1 MEAGQQQQQQLHI
14 SSNTSANIDFLRQLA
29 VLAYQQRQ
37 RWREKQKKGGGSV
50 NQQRGM
56 GRRRNTKRH
65 SISSPLSSAPTTTTT
80 TSASIPQ
87 LLQTM
92 IRDATGAQLLAVV
105 ECCYNVLKARVP
117 LMPAQKRQL
126 RRLANEIRAISRVR
140 SPKSAVRLLNPQRGR
155 GLPVLAAGT
164 IVSML
169 MPIISDYI
177 NKQINNICFFII
189 ITF

>member
-14 SSNTSANIDFLRQLA
+14 SSNTLANIDFLRQLA
-29 VLAYQQRQ
+29 VLAYQQRK
-37 RWREKQKKGGGSV
+37 RWREKQKKGGGGSV

-105 ECCYNVLKARVP
+105 ECCYNVLKARVQ

-126 RRLANEIRAISRVR
+126 LRLANEIRAISRV
-140 SPKSAVRLLNPQRGR
+140 PVQNP
-155 GLPVLAAGT
+155 PY
-164 IVSML
+164 
-169 MPIISDYI
+169 D
-177 NKQINNICFFII
+177 C
-189 ITF
+189 